1 MDDETME
8 VALDRIRVFV
18 RQHQRQ
24 QAKAQRWAAKGQLH
38 LSLQRHAG
46 IASQYHALSSPM
58 AALLSPRSPLVHAAS

>member
-24 QAKAQRWAAKGQLH
+24 QAKAQRWAAKGHLH